1 MAVLLNITNST
12 LYRQALNDLRTT
24 AGLGTAFKTL
34 SQRFLYFTNF
44 TATPASIPLSRPDLV
59 DPGCVFP
66 LPIYEQQLVFHPAV
80 KELFDCMNRKA
91 ASMPDP
97 STIETAM
104 LSLYAQLLRDFST
117 LTRPDNSLT
126 DADPLYQDFVNRYML
141 ETTTPE
147 ILNTI
152 VNMSRTSTF
161 NQLNRAGMQGL
172 GDSEICLNNFM
183 NSKGEYCNMAAIV
196 RHMMAQPNLM
206 QSMAALAPMGDP
218 FVRSSVSLYING
230 INPMFKQLTEPEL
243 THFLTYPNLSL
254 DTGLDIMLDATPN
267 GAITNRIRMLTSM
280 LTEFEQL
287 MVHAASKVSAVR
299 EAADP
304 KKGREMVTLMAGIQ
318 SEVMLAA
325 TSLYFRTSEERCA
338 SALNALRY
346 LTYITTNYHRL
357 RDVINVNLIR
367 KQVRALV
374 DQVTSSL
381 CLSEQECESVL
392 HNFKQGFFVPNPN
405 SLHVVINQEKL
416 ADCLSTGLMFPQT
429 ISSYTAFKTHVQGLV
444 DGLNTLHSAPMQ
456 TVMTMVLENQ
466 NASSVATLGSI
477 LGRLLMEDDSS
488 PRLIVETAEG
498 VILSLIKDDSTL
510 GIFHRPLDRINLV
523 NGFGRTYQY
532 PCNSMSLLTEHGYHD
547 PRALQDK
554 IPDMLMPVFTGRT
567 HDLFFGLNHLQR
579 AAAFLTLNIKEI
591 PTNNSL
597 NSTLLYK
604 RIPAAFSLLSSMLPV
619 SRLISVST
627 DKALVPVT
635 IPTLLTEG
643 PTSGSVPRF
652 VLGTNIRHQIINTPT
667 SAYTDQVRFGAV
679 GNWGPNSAELIDAL
693 SNFCSIYFGED
704 AGRYDEVFL
713 QLFNETPGA
722 AISTLFCSESV
733 FCSVPKYAM
742 SGDRGLTDSSDQG
755 RLLMRRI
762 SPMEVLTNI
771 GLIGDTGPSPTTGL
785 FTSTKTGDAMSAAH
799 VIGAILD
806 IPQLQPEGA
815 ADMMDGRMY
824 ITTTLMTRV

>member
-12 LYRQALNDLRTT
+12 LYRQALDNLRTT

-44 TATPASIPLSRPDLV
+44 TATPASIPLGRPDLG
-59 DPGCVFP
+59 DPAYVFP
-66 LPIYEQQLVFHPAV
+66 LPIYQQQLVFHPAV

-104 LSLYAQLLRDFST
+104 LSLYAQLLRDFSNV
-117 LTRPDNSLT
+117 TRPDNSLT
-126 DADPLYQDFVNRYML
+126 TGDPLYQEFVDRYL
-141 ETTTPE
+141 LTSTSPE
-147 ILNTI
+147 IMNTI
-152 VNMSRTSTF
+152 INMSRTSTF

-196 RHMMAQPNLM
+196 RHMMAQAQLM
-206 QSMAALAPMGDP
+206 QSMSALSPSGDP
-218 FVRSSVSLYING
+218 FVRSTVSLYING
-230 INPMFKQLTEPEL
+230 INPMYKQLNECEL

-254 DTGLDIMLDATPN
+254 DTGLDIMLDACPSGTLS
-267 GAITNRIRMLTSM
+267 TRIRMLTSM

-287 MVHAASKVSAVR
+287 MVHASGKVSAVR
-299 EAADP
+299 ESADP

-338 SALNALRY
+338 SALRALRY
-346 LTYITTNYHRL
+346 LAFITTNYHRL
-357 RDVINVNLIR
+357 RDVVNVNLIR

-374 DQVTSSL
+374 DQMASSL
-381 CLSEQECESVL
+381 CLSEPECESVL
-392 HNFKQGFFVPNPN
+392 HNFKQGFFVPNSN
-405 SLHVVINQEKL
+405 SLHVVINQERL

-429 ISSYTAFKTHVQGLV
+429 IQSYSDFKTYVQALV
-444 DGLNTLHSAPMQ
+444 DELNTLHSAPMQ

-466 NASSVATLGSI
+466 NSSSVSNIGQS

-488 PRLIVETAEG
+488 PRLIVEAAEDI
-498 VILSLIKDDSTL
+498 ILSLIKDDSTL

-532 PCNSMSLLTEHGYHD
+532 PCNSMDLLTEHGYHD
-547 PRALQDK
+547 PQALQDK
-554 IPDMLMPVFTGRT
+554 IPDILMPVFTGT
-567 HDLFFGLNHLQR
+567 TYDLFFGLNHLQR

-604 RIPAAFSLLSSMLPV
+604 RIPAAYSLLSSMLPV
-619 SRLISVST
+619 SRLISLST

-635 IPTLLTEG
+635 ISSSQTEG
-643 PTSGSVPRF
+643 PVSGAVPRF

-667 SAYTDQVRFGAV
+667 SAYTDQVRFGAI
-679 GNWGPNSAELIDAL
+679 GTWGADADELIEAL
-693 SNFCSIYFGED
+693 GHFCSIYFGED
-704 AGRYDEVFL
+704 AGRYESVFR
-713 QLFNETPGA
+713 QLFTENPGM
-722 AISTLFCSESV
+722 AISTLFCSESI

-762 SPMEVLTNI
+762 SPMEVLTDI
-771 GLIGDTGPSPTTGL
+771 GLIGTTGPSPVLGT
-785 FTSTKTGDAMSAAH
+785 FSSTKTGDALSASH
-799 VIGAILD
+799 VIGSALD

-815 ADMMDGRMY
+815 ADLMDGRMY
-824 ITTTLMTRV
+824 VTTTLMSRV